1 MISRYSTAEMTQLWS
16 EEHRFQTW
24 LQVEI
29 AVCRAL
35 HRRGVI
41 PAESLRAI
49 ETEATF
55 SVARIHELEAV
66 THHDVV
72 AFTTAVAETVG
83 PHSRFIHFGL
93 TSTDVVDTAQA
104 LVLRDALGLI
114 EAELGALRETLR
126 DLAHRH
132 RLTPVVGR
140 THGVHA
146 EPTTLGLKF
155 ALWFEELGRSAQA
168 LRPAGRQVA
177 CGKISGAV
185 GTFAHLEP
193 EIEEEV
199 CRELGLGHAAIS
211 TQILQRD
218 RHARFVS
225 ALAVLGGTL
234 EKMALEIR
242 HLQRTE
248 VREAEEPFGQGQK
261 GSSAM
266 PHKRNPV
273 KCEQICG
280 LARLLRACALT
291 AMENQAL
298 WHERD
303 ISHSS
308 AERVILPDATTL
320 AHYMLRTLN
329 RILRGLRIY
338 PERMAA
344 NLGLTRGLIY
354 SGQLLLALAGRGV
367 LRETAYQWVQR
378 HAMRAWEGEGDFKA
392 LVLADPDIAAHLGPA
407 EIEQLF
413 DLPHHLRHVETIFRR
428 VFGPREEES

>member
-1 MISRYSTAEMTQLWS
+1 MIPRYSTAEMNQLWS
-16 EEHRFQTW
+16 EQHRFETW

-35 HRRGVI
+35 HRRGTI
-41 PAESLRAI
+41 PGESLRAI
-49 ETEATF
+49 EANAAFTVE
-55 SVARIHELEAV
+55 RIHELEAV

-72 AFTTAVAETVG
+72 AFTTAVAESVG
-83 PHSRFIHFGL
+83 EHSRFVHFGL

-104 LVLRDALGLI
+104 LVLRDALRLI
-114 EAELGALRETLR
+114 DTELASLRETLR
-126 DLAHRH
+126 EMAHLH
-132 RLTPVVGR
+132 RMTPVIGR

-155 ALWFEELGRSAQA
+155 ALWFEELGRSATA
-168 LRPAGRQVA
+168 LRTAGRQVA

-185 GTFAHLEP
+185 GTFAHLDP
-193 EIEEEV
+193 GIEAEV
-199 CRELGLGHAAIS
+199 CRELGIGHAAIS

-225 ALAVLGGTL
+225 TLAVLAGSL
-234 EKMALEIR
+234 EKIALEIR

-280 LARLLRACALT
+280 LARLVRGCALT

-320 AHYMLRTLN
+320 THYMLRNMN
-329 RILRGLRIY
+329 RILRGLRLY
-338 PERMAA
+338 PDRMAA
-344 NLGLTRGLIY
+344 NLGLTRGLIF
-354 SGQLLLALAGRGV
+354 SGQLLLALAGKGV
-367 LRETAYQWVQR
+367 LRETAYRYVQR
-378 HAMRAWEGEGDFKA
+378 HAMKAWEGAGDFKE
-392 LVLADPDIAAHLGPA
+392 LVLADPEITAHLSPG
-407 EIEQLF
+407 EIEPLF
-413 DLPHHLRHVETIFRR
+413 DLAHHLRHVETIFQR
-428 VFGPREEES
+428 VFNPREEEA